1 MGVTP
6 VRAFNSIKHGGIGG
20 VANNPVELWILGNHF
35 ADSILSK
42 RLTFLGKD
50 F

>member
-6 VRAFNSIKHGGIGG
+6 VRALYSIKIGGIGG
-20 VANNPVELWILGNHF
+20 VANNPVEGWILRNDL

-42 RLTFLGKD
+42 RLTSLANNF
-50 F
+50 